1 MLPFGGILKQK
12 MPPFGGVGGG
22 FLQNLNEGKGDGT
35 VGENRRYY

>member
-12 MPPFGGVGGG
+12 MLPFGGTDGG
-22 FLQNLNEGKGDGT
+22 FSQNLNGGKCDGT